1 MPIRVRIDETGGR
14 EALDV
19 LLGGMVR
26 DFGQERTRRK
36 LLIPAMRPLGNRVNR
51 RIRATT
57 PVSRQSLKNRLHL
70 ADSVRGRIRTEPDG
84 NISYYGGYLRGR
96 RTGIRFQQVLAI
108 TYGARGRPGLEII
121 RRALA
126 EEAGADGQRFRDNL
140 VAQLVGRLNAL
151 ILEAETKRDSRRLGR
166 LRRARVRVEPH
177 FQAAI
182 RRTQPRR

>member
-1 MPIRVRIDETGGR
+1 MAVRIRMDLEGGR

-19 LLGGMVR
+19 ILGGLIR

-51 RIRATT
+51 RIRSTT
-57 PVSRQSLKNRLHL
+57 PVSSTALRNRLHL
-70 ADSVRGRIRTEPDG
+70 VDSVRGRIRTEPDG
-84 NISYYGGYLRGR
+84 NISFYGGYLRGR

-108 TYGARGRPGLEII
+108 TYGARGRSGLDII

-126 EEAGADGQRFRDNL
+126 AEAGADGQLFRDRL

-151 ILEAETKRDSRRLGR
+151 ILEAETKRDSARASR
-166 LRRARVRVEPH
+166 LRRARGRVEPA

-182 RRTQPRR
+182 RRSQPRG